1 MSCQFVPFG
10 NVGATAFIM
19 RQLALEANF
28 HNFVARAAVLL
39 AFGPPCF
46 ERGNLESRLKPKQR
60 EAFLSNPI
68 GHLLSTLAP
77 FAY

>member
-19 RQLALEANF
+19 RQLALKANF

-46 ERGNLESRLKPKQR
+46 ERGNLESRLKPQR